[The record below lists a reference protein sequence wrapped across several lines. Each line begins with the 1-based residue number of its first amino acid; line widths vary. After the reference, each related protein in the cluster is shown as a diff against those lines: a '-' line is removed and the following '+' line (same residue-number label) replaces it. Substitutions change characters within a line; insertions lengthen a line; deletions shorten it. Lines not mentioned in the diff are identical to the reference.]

1 METARTEP
9 ACRGYTLLFENED
22 FLVLDKAPGLLVHPT
37 KPGPVKTLW
46 HHLRELL
53 AYELVNGGQI
63 SLINRLDRETSGV
76 MLVAKKHESARAL
89 HLLLQRQQV
98 RKRYSAIVYGWPSSD
113 RFTVDAPL
121 LRQGSVLPSS
131 IWLKRTVHPSGYR
144 ATTEFWVRQRFER
157 AEGRFALIEARPLTG
172 RTHQIRTHLAHAR
185 HPLVGDKIY
194 GPDETFYLEFIEQDW
209 TPRLQAGLHLR
220 RHALH
225 AAELAF
231 TLEGQSF
238 CFAAPLPPDLAGF
251 METSS
256 AAA

>member
-1 METARTEP
+1 MQSTPTEP
-9 ACRGYTLLFENED
+9 AGRGYTLLFENED

-46 HHLRELL
+46 DHLRELL

-76 MLVAKKHESARAL
+76 MLVAKKRPSARAL
-89 HLLLQRQQV
+89 HLLLQRQQI
-98 RKRYSAIVYGWPSSD
+98 RKIYLAIVYGWPPSD

-121 LRQGSVLPSS
+121 LRQGSVLPSL
-131 IWLKRTVHPSGYR
+131 IWLKRTVHPSGSP
-144 ATTEFWVRQRFER
+144 ATTEFRVRRRFER
-157 AEGRFALIEARPLTG
+157 VEGRFSLIEALPLTG
-172 RTHQIRTHLAHAR
+172 RTHQIRVHLAHAH

-209 TPRLQAGLHLR
+209 TPRLQAGLHLP

-238 CFAAPLPPDLAGF
+238 HFTAPLPPDLTCF
-251 METSS
+251 METG
-256 AAA
+256 AAVA